1 MAWTRMTNDSD
12 TGSIVAEATRELIAA
27 DGGDVTVVCSSPTQ
41 VTHQLI
47 LKDATCEEF
56 VMPAAFLTQVVL
68 NAAKKKIPQL
78 ETVHII
84 DPREDL

>member
-1 MAWTRMTNDSD
+1 MTSDAD
-12 TGSIVAEATRELIAA
+12 TGNVVATAARELIAL
-27 DGGDVTVVCSSPTQ
+27 DGGDVSVVSSTGSE
-41 VTHQLI
+41 VTLQLI
-47 LKDATCEEF
+47 LKDADCEEC

-68 NAAKKKIPQL
+68 KAVKKKIPQL

>member
-1 MAWTRMTNDSD
+1 MTNDSD

-27 DGGDVTVVCSSPTQ
+27 DGGDVTVVSSSAFE
-41 VTHQLI
+41 VTLQLI
-47 LKDATCEEF
+47 LKDATCEEC

-68 NAAKKKIPQL
+68 SAAKKKIPQL
-78 ETVHII
+78 ETVRII

>member
-1 MAWTRMTNDSD
+1 MTNDSN

-27 DGGDVTVVCSSPTQ
+27 DGGDVTVVSSSASE
-41 VTHQLI
+41 VTLQLI
-47 LKDATCEEF
+47 LKDATCEEC

-68 NAAKKKIPQL
+68 NAAKEKIPQL